1 MNVDCPGSGGPCG
14 AGRLKVDCPGS
25 GGPSAGFGAVNVDCP
40 GSGGSSPIGPAPWF
54 GFVQI
59 VPSHGTI
66 EPSPLGLGII
76 ATVELTGGGT
86 TTVVV
91 VPPGSVV
98 TVAVGAGCAG
108 TFVVVEMMTVVCGL
122 SDDPEQP
129 DRSITNVAVANA
141 AAMCRADGN
150 SISHTLAELCWWS
163 CLFSDIN
170 GPVAVEPIVVTSAEA
185 FTKAPMVLRNVC
197 R

>member
-1 MNVDCPGSGGPCG
+1 
-14 AGRLKVDCPGS
+14 
-25 GGPSAGFGAVNVDCP
+25 
-40 GSGGSSPIGPAPWF
+40 
-54 GFVQI
+54 VQI

-76 ATVELTGGGT
+76 TTVELTGGGT

-150 SISHTLAELCWWS
+150 SISHTIAELCWWS
-163 CLFSDIN
+163 CLFSDVN